1 MVSVSLKISAIEG
14 WEFLGWSGDYVSL
27 DPKLSWEVKA
37 PAHLVATFGTTL
49 NTVATGGGK
58 IALEP
63 AMKVYPYG
71 SKVRVMAI
79 PDLGYGLSLWGGAGV
94 GQTQNEWTLT
104 ITNARPKIAALF
116 GPVRPIQLNRSGSAG
131 TIQFFVDRR
140 TAESPSDGA

>member
-1 MVSVSLKISAIEG
+1 MSLKISAIEG

-116 GPVRPIQLNRSGSAG
+116 GPVLKPC
-131 TIQFFVDRR
+131 
-140 TAESPSDGA
+140 P